1 MSDWS
6 PDEDGGTVWLDGKV
20 QELIDE
26 ARAPGE
32 SPNQTLNRVL
42 GDGSYE
48 LEILGEDQVR
58 DIALEEAWDV
68 IEEAKR
74 R

>member
-1 MSDWS
+1 MTWS

-20 QELIDE
+20 QELIDD

-48 LEILGEDQVR
+48 LEILDEDQVR
-58 DIALEEAWDV
+58 EIAWDV
-68 IEEAKR
+68 VEEAKR